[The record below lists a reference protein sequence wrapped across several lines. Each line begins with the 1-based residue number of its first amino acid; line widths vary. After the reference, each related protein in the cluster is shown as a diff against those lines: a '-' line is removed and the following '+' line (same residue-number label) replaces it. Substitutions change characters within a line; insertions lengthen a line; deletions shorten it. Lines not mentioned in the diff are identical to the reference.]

1 MPVNKSVYH
10 PYCQILIIGLLILL
24 PMPALCEIDKA
35 VVQTLKDIK
44 THVQG
49 LDSYRYVLTN
59 ITLKKGRQRKN
70 IIKYHFKKP
79 NEIRLEWIGPK
90 KVRGQLAV
98 YSNGVMKAVLSW
110 LPFAI
115 EINPDSNLGKGDA
128 NYPIYRSSM
137 GSLLEQIVID
147 LDRAVV
153 ARIIEKEDGFVV
165 YEIINDTN
173 RAKIKIDMHRLIPVF
188 IEQFDLKGTLIDGGY
203 FSDFEE
209 NVTFPDDFFKL

>member
-1 MPVNKSVYH
+1 MPIYKYVYH
-10 PYCQILIIGLLILL
+10 RYCQILIVSFMMLL
-24 PMPALCEIDKA
+24 PIVAFCEIDEA
-35 VVQTLKDIK
+35 VVQNLKNIK
-44 THVQG
+44 TRIQG

-70 IIKYHFKKP
+70 VIKYYFKKP
-79 NEIRLEWIGPK
+79 NEIRLEWLAPK

-98 YSNGVMKAVLSW
+98 YSHGVMKAVLSW

-128 NYPIYRSSM
+128 NYPIYRSSI
-137 GSLLEQIVID
+137 GSLMEQIVVD

-153 ARIIEKEDGFVV
+153 ARTIEEDDNYVI

-173 RAKIKIDMHRLIPVF
+173 RAKIKIDKKRLIPVF
-188 IEQFDLKGTLIDGGY
+188 IEQFDLKGTLVDGGY

-209 NVTFPDDFFKL
+209 NVTFADDFFKL